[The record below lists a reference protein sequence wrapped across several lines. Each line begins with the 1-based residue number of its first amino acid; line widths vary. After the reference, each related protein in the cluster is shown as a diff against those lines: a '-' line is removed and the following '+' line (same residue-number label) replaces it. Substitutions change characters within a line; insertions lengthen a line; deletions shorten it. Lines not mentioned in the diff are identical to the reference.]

1 MVWVI
6 RDRQPDMS
14 WLSRWFRPNA
24 DVRDDAESLAPDTS
38 DDVSAELVSLLQKV
52 ARTQT
57 RQGLRIEEIEAKL
70 EAGFSDLRQSLARA
84 TSAPGGP
91 VFDDCFDAMDTLDE
105 AARVA
110 PSSEHAQG
118 LKAIL
123 RRLGAFLERAGYER
137 VATAGEALDASRF
150 RVVGVTVDD
159 TQPAENIVR
168 VVRAAILRQGSL
180 VREGEVIVSSRS
192 T

>member
-1 MVWVI
+1 MFSI
-6 RDRQPDMS
+6 HRDRQLDMS

-24 DVRDDAESLAPDTS
+24 DASDDAESDAPATT
-38 DDVSAELVSLLQKV
+38 DVSAELVSLLQKV

-57 RQGLRIEEIEAKL
+57 RQGLRIEEIESKL

-84 TSAPGGP
+84 ASDSGDLA
-91 VFDDCFDAMDTLDE
+91 FDDCFDAMDTLDE

-118 LKAIL
+118 LKTVL
-123 RRLGAFLERAGYER
+123 RRLGSFLEHAGYQR
-137 VATAGEALDASRF
+137 VAPVGQAVEASRF
-150 RVVGVTVDD
+150 RVVGVAVAD
-159 TQPAENIVR
+159 TQPAGTIVR
-168 VVRAAILRQGSL
+168 VVRAAVLRQGTM
-180 VREGEVIVSSRS
+180 VREGEAIISSRS